1 MKLTKEKCDKA
12 LEYARSHYYPP
23 YAETMG
29 LYEDFEVT
37 EEYQVL
43 EQLIKEHFDNPPL
56 RLEDVVNVRY
66 SELFPIWDNK
76 YKRWCFVTYMLN
88 SLVYLRYYDGYCEP
102 VEPSEFEKN
111 RFYRKKVEE

>member
-43 EQLIKEHFDNPPL
+43 EQLIKEHFDNEPL
-56 RLEDVVNVRY
+56 NFEEIESQMIIFDKSYWCWIEVEYTTENRSNGAQRIYGRCFGSGDVY
-66 SELFPIWDNK
+66 SIK
-76 YKRWCFVTYMLN
+76 
-88 SLVYLRYYDGYCEP
+88 
-102 VEPSEFEKN
+102 FEEG
-111 RFYRKKVEE
+111 RFFRKQVEE

>member
-56 RLEDVVNVRY
+56 KFE
-66 SELFPIWDNK
+66 ELKEGMLVWDNK
-76 YKRWCFVTYMLN
+76 FKEWCLITIMCKYPHKRYF
-88 SLVYLRYYDGYCEP
+88 DGTIDD
-102 VEPSEFEKN
+102 SKFEEG
-111 RFYRKKVEE
+111 RFFRKQVEE